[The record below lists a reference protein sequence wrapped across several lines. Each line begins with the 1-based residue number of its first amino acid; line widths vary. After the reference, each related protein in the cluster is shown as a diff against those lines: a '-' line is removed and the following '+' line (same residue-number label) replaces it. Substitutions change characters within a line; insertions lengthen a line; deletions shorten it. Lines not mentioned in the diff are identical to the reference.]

1 MAILRLIP
9 ILCIE
14 ASLVLFLQIDF
25 MSVIIYELR
34 VVFLNEAGPCLLLL
48 HLLAG
53 DSLALPLMT
62 ICVFRFVS
70 SRMHL
75 YDLFDCVLP
84 VLVLQLDE
92 LFLLLG
98 WCGHGGTGMQ
108 AGVVRRVSD
117 DRSTSTGLR

>member
-1 MAILRLIP
+1 MAVLRLIP
-9 ILCIE
+9 IFSIE

-34 VVFLNEAGPCLLLL
+34 VVFLNEARPCLLFQ
-48 HLLAG
+48 LLAG
-53 DSLALPLMT
+53 GSLALPHMT
-62 ICVFRFVS
+62 IRIFRFIG

-75 YDLFDCVLP
+75 HDLFDCVLP
-84 VLVLQLDE
+84 VLVLQLDK

-98 WCGHGGTGMQ
+98 WCGHGSTNIH

-117 DRSTSTGLR
+117 DGSTSTGLC